1 VVERFRLL
9 RRFILTNGFVDMTV
23 PLTQR
28 RTSLMTVHAAVEA
41 MKLIAEGSRIL
52 YEQGVLDAFGHL
64 SCRSPVRS
72 DSFFISR
79 NLAPAMVT
87 AEDVVELDLDCTII
101 SGPADTRLFLERFI
115 HAEIYRRRPDVQA
128 IVHSHATAVL
138 PFTLVKTARLR
149 PVCHVCGF
157 LEGVP
162 PPFDVADHAGPSTD
176 LLIRNAA
183 LGRQLA
189 DHLGNANVVLMRAHG
204 YTAVGCSVQQAV
216 YRAVYTIKNCQIDL
230 SSRML
235 GEPTFLT
242 AGEAAACETT
252 TGEQVRRAWEL
263 WVQQASSGSFRTH

>member
-1 VVERFRLL
+1 
-9 RRFILTNGFVDMTV
+9 
-23 PLTQR
+23 
-28 RTSLMTVHAAVEA
+28 
-41 MKLIAEGSRIL
+41 
-52 YEQGVLDAFGHL
+52 
-64 SCRSPVRS
+64 
-72 DSFFISR
+72 
-79 NLAPAMVT
+79 
-87 AEDVVELDLDCTII
+87 
-101 SGPADTRLFLERFI
+101 
-115 HAEIYRRRPDVQA
+115 
-128 IVHSHATAVL
+128 
-138 PFTLVKTARLR
+138 
-149 PVCHVCGF
+149 VCGF

-242 AGEAAACETT
+242 AGEAAACEAT

>member
-1 VVERFRLL
+1 
-9 RRFILTNGFVDMTV
+9 MT
-23 PLTQR
+23 
-28 RTSLMTVHAAVEA
+28 MNAVEEA
-41 MKLIAEGSRIL
+41 RKLIAEGSYIL
-52 YEQGVLDAFGHL
+52 YKQGVLDAFGHL
-64 SCRSPVRS
+64 SCRSPVRA
-72 DSFFISR
+72 DSFLISR
-79 NLAPAMVT
+79 SLAPAMVT
-87 AEDVVELDLDCTII
+87 AEDVVELDFDSVII
-101 SGPADTRLFLERFI
+101 SGPPDTRLFLERFI
-115 HAEIYRRRPDVQA
+115 HAEIYHHRPDVQA

-149 PVCHVCGF
+149 PVCHTCGF

-204 YTAVGCSVQQAV
+204 YTAVGGSVQQAV

-242 AGEAAACETT
+242 AAEAAACEAT
-252 TGEQVRRAWEL
+252 TGEQVRRTWEL
-263 WVQQASSGSFRTH
+263 WVQQASSGSLPTR

>member
-64 SCRSPVRS
+64 SCRNPVRS

-101 SGPADTRLFLERFI
+101 SGPPDTRLFLERFI

-128 IVHSHATAVL
+128 I
-138 PFTLVKTARLR
+138 
-149 PVCHVCGF
+149 GF
-157 LEGVP
+157 CRDNE
-162 PPFDVADHAGPSTD
+162 
-176 LLIRNAA
+176 
-183 LGRQLA
+183 
-189 DHLGNANVVLMRAHG
+189 MR
-204 YTAVGCSVQQAV
+204 
-216 YRAVYTIKNCQIDL
+216 
-230 SSRML
+230 
-235 GEPTFLT
+235 
-242 AGEAAACETT
+242 
-252 TGEQVRRAWEL
+252 
-263 WVQQASSGSFRTH
+263 